1 MVLVHSSG
9 QTAENMWASGATVNN
24 MEKVCTSTDTGKK
37 GEALG
42 TKAKESIGL
51 ILVLEN
57 KLNKNQK
64 TKKNDY

>member
-1 MVLVHSSG
+1 MVLVLSNG
-9 QTAENMWASGATVNN
+9 QTAENTWASGATVNN
-24 MEKVCTSTDTGKK
+24 MERVYTSTDTEKK

-42 TKAKESIGL
+42 TKVKESIGL